1 MTSRTENIKKTTSFA
16 YLFGLSSQGIEVFF
30 FFLMFKY
37 FTVEEIGL
45 FSWAMAAAAFFAVF
59 MDLGQNQIL
68 VREFS
73 KGNLSVREAFNGTA
87 LFRLPL
93 LILGLL
99 IVNFWFIFYSPAM
112 DRYWII
118 LLSCMIQLLMMAE
131 AFFKSW
137 LSGNSRQ
144 NIANALDFSI
154 SAGRI
159 LVILVLIFMLQKVSV
174 FYLFSALLVMHVAI
188 VVVSCLVTFR
198 EYKRIGT
205 SGPGGPAANGSV
217 AKMFMLPSLIFGFMA
232 VFTVVQNR
240 LDWLMISHY
249 ISETELAHYSLANKF
264 YEVFLA
270 VFGIAARTAY
280 PWMCREDGNAGSD
293 SRLSLYI
300 NLIVVTGTVTP
311 LLIALYAPSI
321 LHLLWGEKYLSSA
334 PVVQLLMVAA
344 SIATIAGVGYYLTL
358 SKNGESRIMPV
369 MVLATVA
376 QIAVNFF
383 LIPRYGS
390 MGAAMGML
398 AMTVFSTAGYLW
410 VLIAGDM
417 KSGKELK
424 RWVAF
429 EGSVLLTFGVLMV
442 VGTKPLYSSVL
453 ILTVGLTFMYFMLL
467 SKEERVLILDELG
480 ADREKKGK

>member
-112 DRYWII
+112 DKYWVI

-174 FYLFSALLVMHVAI
+174 FYLFLALLVLHVAI
-188 VVVSCLVTFR
+188 VAVSCLVTFR

-205 SGPGGPAANGSV
+205 SGPGEATVNGSA

-270 VFGIAARTAY
+270 VFGIAVRTAY
-280 PWMCREDGNAGSD
+280 PWMCRENETAGND

-300 NLIVVTGTVTP
+300 NLIVVTGTLTP
-311 LLIALYAPSI
+311 LFIALYAPSI
-321 LHLLWGEKYLSSA
+321 LHLLWGDKYQSSGS
-334 PVVQLLMVAA
+334 VVELLMVAA

-369 MVLATVA
+369 LVFATVA
-376 QIAVNFF
+376 QVTVNFF

-398 AMTVFSTAGYLW
+398 TMAIVSAAGYLW

-417 KSGKELK
+417 KSVKELK
-424 RWVAF
+424 MWVVF
-429 EGSVLLTFGVLMV
+429 QGLVLSIYGVLKLSAANILLSSIIILTFGIFASYYLLI
-442 VGTKPLYSSVL
+442 PINERSH
-453 ILTVGLTFMYFMLL
+453 ILT
-467 SKEERVLILDELG
+467 KLG
-480 ADREKKGK
+480 KKL